1 MEEKRK
7 QNIWEGRETMIKRG
21 DFPSGSARL
30 CVFCVPCR
38 SADSGRVGY
47 ISLSAQICAVSRLR
61 ISQPTAPLRGGIGFF
76 LFGESLFAL
85 GVCYHV
91 SRSLAADTLH
101 GKLPFYRAAEAGRG
115 VFPVRHAQRLG
126 LQRYL

>member
-7 QNIWEGRETMIKRG
+7 QNIWEGKEAKIKII

-47 ISLSAQICAVSRLR
+47 KLTRAATPVSLSLFRLR
-61 ISQPTAPLRGGIGFF
+61 
-76 LFGESLFAL
+76 
-85 GVCYHV
+85 Y
-91 SRSLAADTLH
+91 
-101 GKLPFYRAAEAGRG
+101 
-115 VFPVRHAQRLG
+115 AQ
-126 LQRYL
+126 

>member
-47 ISLSAQICAVSRLR
+47 KLTGAEPLSA
-61 ISQPTAPLRGGIGFF
+61 
-76 LFGESLFAL
+76 
-85 GVCYHV
+85 
-91 SRSLAADTLH
+91 
-101 GKLPFYRAAEAGRG
+101 
-115 VFPVRHAQRLG
+115 
-126 LQRYL
+126 